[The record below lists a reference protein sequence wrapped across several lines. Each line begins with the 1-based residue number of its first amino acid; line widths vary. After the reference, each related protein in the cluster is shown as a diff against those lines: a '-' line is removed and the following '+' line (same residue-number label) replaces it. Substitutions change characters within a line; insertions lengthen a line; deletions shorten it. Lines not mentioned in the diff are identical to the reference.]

1 MHNALNASRSIQT
14 IRDCTSVIETHV
26 LAQHKIEVRK
36 LNNDAVDLKDT
47 RFIITFK
54 NDVEK
59 PCASVKPL
67 AEAIFLNG
75 RVRFVVKPDKQ
86 YPEFLRHLKEFSEV
100 IEYSIRRF
108 VLGHGSISSH
118 VKADRSA
125 TKWLLH

>member
-26 LAQHKIEVRK
+26 LAKHKIEVRK
-36 LNNDAVDLKDT
+36 LNNDAVELKDT
-47 RFIITFK
+47 RFIVTFK
-54 NDVEK
+54 DDVEMAR
-59 PCASVKPL
+59 ASVKPL

-86 YPEFLRHLKEFSEV
+86 YPELLRDLKEFSEV
-100 IEYSIRRF
+100 IEHSIRRF
-108 VLGHGSISSH
+108 VLGHGSIDSH

>member
-100 IEYSIRRF
+100 IEHSIRRF
-108 VLGHGSISSH
+108 VLCHGSISSH